1 MIDKS
6 ALRTTIENV
15 LTEHD
20 IADRD
25 VTDDL
30 VEALQRDF
38 AEEIHDDDEAV
49 DEDE

>member
-6 ALRTTIENV
+6 ALRSTIQDV
-15 LTEHD
+15 LNEHD

-30 VEALQRDF
+30 LEALSRDF
-38 AEEIHDDDEAV
+38 AEEIHDDDE
-49 DEDE
+49 DSEEE